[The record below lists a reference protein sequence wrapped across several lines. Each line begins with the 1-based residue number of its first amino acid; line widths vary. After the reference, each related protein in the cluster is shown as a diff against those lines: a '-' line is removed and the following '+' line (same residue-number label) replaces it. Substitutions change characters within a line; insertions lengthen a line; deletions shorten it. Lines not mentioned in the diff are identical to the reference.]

1 MSDSARPRSLVPK
14 LVAGVVLIGIGV
26 GAFLW
31 WQDRQH
37 YEKTDNAFVEADT
50 VQVSSQ
56 VSGYVTD
63 VLVADNQQVNAGDL
77 LIKIDQAPFL
87 SRLRQAEASES
98 ASTAGVQEVDDKT
111 HLQSSMIQERE
122 AALESA
128 MALEKQARVE
138 LDRYQR
144 LAGQG
149 WVTPQRIQSLST
161 AVAQAHSAV
170 EQARAA
176 LVAEQVTRA
185 NLSSTRDRSIGQ
197 VAVAE
202 SAVQQAKLDLDRTL
216 IRAPAAGVIGAR
228 GVRVGQ
234 LVQPG
239 LALMAVV
246 PVARTYVVANFKET
260 QLGRLRIGQPVL
272 IHADAFP
279 DKEIH
284 GRIESFAP
292 ATGSEF
298 ALIPVEN
305 AVGNFTKIAQRLPVR
320 IALDSSQEGQ
330 ALRPGLSVEV
340 KVDVTVRSGPTLAEV
355 GVQPGQTASRG
366 PGN

>member
-1 MSDSARPRSLVPK
+1 MSDSKRPSPLLPK
-14 LVAGVVLIGIGV
+14 LVAGVVLIAIGV

-63 VLVADNQQVNAGDL
+63 VLVSDNQQVNTGDL
-77 LIKIDQAPFL
+77 LVKIDQAPFL
-87 SRLRQAEASES
+87 ARLRQAQANETASS
-98 ASTAGVQEVDDKT
+98 AGVQEVDDKT
-111 HLQSSMIQERE
+111 HLQGSMIEQRA
-122 AALESA
+122 AALHSA
-128 MALEKQARVE
+128 EALEKQARTE

-149 WVTPQRIQSLST
+149 WVTPQRIQTLST
-161 AVAQAHSAV
+161 TVAQAHAAV
-170 EQARAA
+170 EEARAA
-176 LVAEQVTRA
+176 LVTEQVATS
-185 NLSSTRDRSIGQ
+185 NLSSTRSRNVGQ

-202 SAVQQAKLDLDRTL
+202 SSVQQAKLDLDRTL
-216 IRAPAAGVIGAR
+216 IRAPASGVIGAR
-228 GVRVGQ
+228 GVRIGQ

-246 PVARTYVVANFKET
+246 PVAKTYVVANFKET
-260 QLGRLRIGQPVL
+260 QLGRLRLGQPV
-272 IHADAFP
+272 P
-279 DKEIH
+279 DRVIRGH
-284 GRIESFAP
+284 VESFAP

-320 IALDSSQEGQ
+320 IALESSEEGR

-340 KVDVTVRSGPTLAEV
+340 KVDVLVQSGPTLAE
-355 GVQPGQTASRG
+355 A
-366 PGN
+366 GNRPTVMAKSGTGN